1 MEITLRKA
9 AALQLAIGEALK
21 ELPLDTALT
30 VSIYDQDPE
39 AKVSA
44 KVSAWANAMARRAG
58 LLDALYGVRV
68 RMGAANQSAGV
79 NDRLAELARLERDIQ
94 LYTQLSRNEPREAS
108 DILKA
113 RTDRLRSRE
122 PAPTG
127 RFGGAELQE
136 TVQAGLFGQ
145 EEIDG
150 FRSELRRLTRRRQ
163 NLKDE
168 LLELNA
174 ATRIGLDPA
183 IVATLHKEELI

>member
-39 AKVSA
+39 AKLAA
-44 KVSAWANAMARRAG
+44 KASAWSNAMARRAG

-68 RMGAANQSAGV
+68 RVGAANQSAGV

-94 LYTQLSRNEPREAS
+94 LYTQLSRNEPREAA

-163 NLKDE
+163 SLKDE

-183 IVATLHKEELI
+183 IVATLEKEELI